1 MPQVYDIFTVKEK
14 EIHGMTGE
22 EFEDLIGDMY
32 KIHGF
37 EVFPTAKTNDY
48 GADLILK
55 TVSGTICV
63 QAKRQT
69 ANVGIKA
76 VQEVY
81 GSMAKYGA
89 ACGIVI
95 TTAGFSAQAVELSK
109 YCGVTLINGTQ
120 ILATVIAEQG
130 IRMQPLQRIR
140 RLYSRQ
146 NEIIID
152 IGEHTLWG
160 NYPPKIPESD
170 LKPIPPPTGFVVLD
184 NPVVP
189 EFIVVHDGRPEDKS
203 APDYW
208 IYFKDYIKNV
218 ASSEIYSTWS
228 RETILANVV
237 AIISFTLNRVFTE
250 WYRSKGYNFT
260 ITSTTAFDHKYIHE
274 RNVFDTISI
283 AVDEIF
289 NTYIKRPP
297 TARQPLL
304 AQYCDGVQTQCPG
317 QMTQWG
323 SKNLGDQGLS
333 YEEIIR
339 SFYGN
344 NVVFEKA
351 PIVSGVPV
359 SFPGEVLQI
368 GSKGKDV
375 RTIQNQ
381 LNSISR
387 GYPAIPKVKEDGIYG
402 SATANSVKE
411 FQRIF
416 GLPKSG
422 VVDFKTWYEISRV
435 YVAVTKIASLNPTI

>member
-1 MPQVYDIFTVKEK
+1 MQDGFLTVSVVDSTNNFPIVDATVNVYSMDTEDQVSRPVFQNLKTDISGQIVGLNLEAP
-14 EIHGMTGE
+14 
-22 EFEDLIGDMY
+22 DLIYSQQPSDVRPY
-32 KIHGF
+32 SQYTI
-37 EVFPTAKTNDY
+37 EV
-48 GADLILK
+48 
-55 TVSGTICV
+55 
-63 QAKRQT
+63 
-69 ANVGIKA
+69 IKDGY
-76 VQEVY
+76 E
-81 GSMAKYGA
+81 
-89 ACGIVI
+89 
-95 TTAGFSAQAVELSK
+95 T
-109 YCGVTLINGTQ
+109 TLINGTQ

-130 IRMQPLQRIR
+130 IRMQPLQRSR

-368 GSKGKDV
+368 GSKGKNV

>member
-1 MPQVYDIFTVKEK
+1 MQDGFLTVSVVDSTNNFPIVDATVNVYSMDTEDQVSRLIFQNLKTDISGQIVGLNLEAP
-14 EIHGMTGE
+14 
-22 EFEDLIGDMY
+22 DLIYSQQPSDVRPY
-32 KIHGF
+32 SQYIV
-37 EVFPTAKTNDY
+37 EV
-48 GADLILK
+48 
-55 TVSGTICV
+55 
-63 QAKRQT
+63 
-69 ANVGIKA
+69 IKDGY
-76 VQEVY
+76 E
-81 GSMAKYGA
+81 
-89 ACGIVI
+89 
-95 TTAGFSAQAVELSK
+95 T
-109 YCGVTLINGTQ
+109 TLINGTQ

-130 IRMQPLQRIR
+130 IRMQPLQRSR

-152 IGEHTLWG
+152 IGPHTLWG

-189 EFIVVHDGRPEDKS
+189 EFVVVHDGMPEDKN
-203 APDYW
+203 APNYW
-208 IYFKDYIKNV
+208 VYFKDYIKNV
-218 ASSEIYSTWS
+218 ASSEIYSTWT

-250 WYRSKGYNFT
+250 WYRSKGYTFT
-260 ITSTTAFDHKYIHE
+260 ITSTTAYDHKYIHE
-274 RNVFDTISI
+274 RNVFDTISV

-289 NTYIKRPP
+289 NTFIKRPP

-304 AQYCDGVQTQCPG
+304 AQYCDGVKTQCPG

-323 SKNLGDQGLS
+323 SKDLGDQGLS

-368 GSKGKDV
+368 GSTGKDV
-375 RTIQNQ
+375 RTIQSQ
-381 LNSISR
+381 LNAISN
-387 GYPAIPKVKEDGIYG
+387 GYPAIPKIKEDGIYND
-402 SATANSVKE
+402 ATANSVKE

-416 GLPKSG
+416 GLPQSG